1 MHISIRRI
9 SAVMVIAVTLSSCV
23 VIPPHDGL
31 ARVPLD
37 HIVKLVKCDL
47 MNSIRAEI
55 LEQQDRQRPRRLS
68 DNRFAFLAEWAAKV
82 HLTIAVDDTG
92 SVNPGAT
99 FIDPKAIAGTSFSVG
114 AGGGM
119 TTEAVR
125 QEDVEFFLSFSEI
138 GVEFAKLERG
148 TAPGMAKYD
157 FCAPADGL
165 LLESNLGLKPMLD
178 MALKPVEQQTLTRG
192 DHAGLAASPSP
203 ALQSA
208 NKTLEDYLTNIE
220 ARPPPA
226 EGGFKFLKNGKLV
239 EAPIGADPQ
248 VAADQAQ
255 AERLETDAQAIIK
268 NIVAPLY
275 DLASSSLPKAC
286 LEDKKT
292 SGAKSKHGVRLADAG
307 LTTLKGMAVIAASTV
322 SVRKLAVDDAK
333 SSEASG
339 SALKSEK
346 DSQTETVN
354 AAMAFVKKM
363 EDCAAHPP
371 KEEKPLYDPLSTISE
386 TINFYITF
394 SGSVTPTWKLVRV
407 TAPLAPTFLSASRK
421 DTNTLI
427 IVMGRPD
434 TTNGKAATASAAMN
448 NQLLALQLAQAVQSS
463 PALH

>member
-1 MHISIRRI
+1 MCISVRAIF
-9 SAVMVIAVTLSSCV
+9 VVTFTCLMLFGCV

-31 ARVPLD
+31 AKVPLD

-47 MNSIRAEI
+47 VNSIRAEI
-55 LEQQDRQRPRRLS
+55 IEQQTRQRPKDPK
-68 DNRFAFLAEWAAKV
+68 DNRFAFLTEWAAKV

-92 SVNPGAT
+92 SLNPGAT

-114 AGGGM
+114 AGGGV

-125 QEDVEFFLSFSEI
+125 QEDVEFFLSFSEL
-138 GVEFAKLERG
+138 GEEFRALGRDG
-148 TAPGMAKYD
+148 LAKYNY
-157 FCAPADGL
+157 CAPADGV
-165 LLESNLGLKPMLD
+165 LLESDLGLKSMLD

-208 NKTLEDYLTNIE
+208 NKTLEDYLTNME
-220 ARPPPA
+220 ARPQPA
-226 EGGFKFLKNGKLV
+226 GGLKFLKNGQFV

-255 AERLETDAQAIIK
+255 AEKLETDAQAIIK
-268 NIVAPLY
+268 NIVTPLY

-286 LEDKKT
+286 LEDKK
-292 SGAKSKHGVRLADAG
+292 SPGAKSKHSVQLADAG
-307 LTTLKGMAVIAASTV
+307 LTTLKGLAVIAASTV

-333 SSEASG
+333 SSNASG
-339 SALKSEK
+339 TALKSEK

-354 AAMAFVKKM
+354 AAKAFVKKM

-371 KEEKPLYDPLSTISE
+371 KEEKPLYDPLNTISE

-407 TAPLAPTFLSASRK
+407 TAPLAPTFLLGSRK
-421 DTNTLI
+421 DTNSLI
-427 IVMGRPD
+427 IVLGRPD
-434 TTNGKAATASAAMN
+434 TGKNGQATGASAAMN
-448 NQLLALQLAQAVQSS
+448 NQLLALQLGQAVQSS